1 MGSIGGPQIW
11 PPGPHGR
18 VGGGADP
25 GLQRIVEYAA
35 MEVPNA
41 RYASITVAVSPTQL
55 TTPAAT
61 HPYASLLDDIEQ
73 RHAQGPCLS
82 AGCHQHT
89 VRIDDLGTDDR

>member
-1 MGSIGGPQIW
+1 
-11 PPGPHGR
+11 
-18 VGGGADP
+18 
-25 GLQRIVEYAA
+25 